1 MHYKKI
7 FNDQTKKKKK
17 KKGRGWHKID
27 HICNDQSNITAATN
41 PLIITDLKKK
51 KKKTLKLLV
60 MAAFIL

>member
-1 MHYKKI
+1 MHYKMT

-17 KKGRGWHKID
+17 AGRGRYKID
-27 HICNDQSNITAATN
+27 HICNDQRKITAATN

-51 KKKTLKLLV
+51 KNTLKLLI